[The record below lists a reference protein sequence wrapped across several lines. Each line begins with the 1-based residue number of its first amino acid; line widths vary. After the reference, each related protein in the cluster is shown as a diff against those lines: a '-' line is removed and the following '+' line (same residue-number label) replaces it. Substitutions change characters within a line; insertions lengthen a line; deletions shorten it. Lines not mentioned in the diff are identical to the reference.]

1 MTELKEI
8 LNSEEVA
15 SYLRISKRTLL
26 KEVHEGK
33 IKAFRAGKSLRF
45 MRSFVEEYIKS
56 TEVKPGE
63 ELTEESDEDAA

>member
-1 MTELKEI
+1 MEGLKDI
-8 LNSEEVA
+8 LNSDEVA

-45 MRSFVEEYIKS
+45 RRSFVEEYIAS
-56 TEVKPGE
+56 QEIKPGE
-63 ELTEESDEDAA
+63 ALEEDLDEAA